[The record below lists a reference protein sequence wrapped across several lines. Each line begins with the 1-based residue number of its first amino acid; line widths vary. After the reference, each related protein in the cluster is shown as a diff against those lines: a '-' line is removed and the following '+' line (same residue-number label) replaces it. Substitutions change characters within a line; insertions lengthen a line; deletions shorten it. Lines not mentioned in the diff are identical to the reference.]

1 MLVRKIK
8 MRLFFH
14 QESTLEYEGEKQ
26 IMAVYAVKYNNNKNL
41 GKTVYLYYTYYCRSV
56 ASEASEGTTLYNE
69 TIQPTFFT
77 TFLGAP

>member
-1 MLVRKIK
+1 

-41 GKTVYLYYTYYCRSV
+41 GKTVYLYYTYYCCSV
-56 ASEASEGTTLYNE
+56 ASEAE